1 MKRKIVVMF
10 IISLLVG
17 IQASSIAGAGSVTS
31 EKNDKIPVQIASVT
45 TKGVVK
51 TETIFLTEK
60 ELLNFKESLS
70 VLTEQIQST
79 KNLNLENIVDKLFGD
94 KYPVLYSF
102 FKTLLKIRLSR
113 TKVFVVSQGSGFNFN
128 PFAQNELKMKKKFV
142 FWHYSPDQ
150 LSVDKTVILQPLTQ
164 KMKVLTGRQI
174 GFMTEFTG
182 VYIFDAR
189 SYPEMSHTFFMGV
202 AKHATGIQ
210 LEAS

>member
-1 MKRKIVVMF
+1 MKRKIIVIF

-17 IQASSIAGAGSVTS
+17 IQASSIAGAGFITS
-31 EKNDKIPVQIASVT
+31 EKNEKIPIQIASVT

-60 ELLNFKESLS
+60 ELSKLEESLS
-70 VLTEQIQST
+70 VLMEKIQST
-79 KNLNLENIVDKLFGD
+79 RNLNLENMIDKLFGD

-113 TKVFVVSQGSGFNFN
+113 TKVFVASQGSGFNFN
-128 PFAQNELKMKKKFV
+128 PFAQNEMKMKKKFV

-150 LSVDKTVILQPLTQ
+150 LSVDKTIILQPLTQ
-164 KMKVLTGRQI
+164 KMKVLNGRQF
-174 GFMTEFTG
+174 GFMTDFTG
-182 VYIFDAR
+182 IYIFDAR
-189 SYPEMSHTFFMGV
+189 SYPEMSHTFFIGL
-202 AKHATGIQ
+202 ARHAAGIQ